1 MDFFGK
7 KTRPK
12 RSQKEI
18 RAIEEAGSKN
28 SRNCIDV
35 RRLLTKHGLERN
47 I

>member
-18 RAIEEAGSKN
+18 RAIEEKKRVA
-28 SRNCIDV
+28 RIV
-35 RRLLTKHGLERN
+35 ETV
-47 I
+47 